1 MRMSFQHFNL
11 TAPLI
16 KALDELGFVQP
27 TTIQEKAFNVIMSG
41 KDVCGIAQT
50 GTGKTLA
57 YLLPCMRMINYA
69 KDRFP
74 QMLVLVPT
82 RELVQ
87 QVVDMAKSLNRYR
100 NLEIIGLYGGVN
112 MKPQAA
118 AVLNGADI
126 VVATPGRLYDLI
138 LSGAMRTKN
147 IKKLVIDEMDE
158 LLNLGFRP
166 QLRNI
171 LDLLPGKRQ
180 NLLFSA
186 TITEE
191 VEQLMDVYFTAPE
204 RIEAAPAGTPLDKIK
219 QLAYEVPNFYTKIN
233 LLRLLLQQN
242 ADMTKVLVFVSVK
255 RMADE
260 VFENISAAFPEQFG
274 VIHSN
279 KEQNHRSQT
288 VRSFHAGEY
297 RGIIATDIV
306 ARGIDVSDVSHVI
319 NFDLPDTPEHY
330 IHRIGRTGRA
340 DREGNAISFI
350 TPSAQPQREAIEALM
365 KLEIP
370 IMPLPEDLLISE
382 ELTED
387 ERPKENLKEIKLKL
401 PKREDV
407 GPAFHPKSAKN
418 SKVNVRVS
426 HKDKMM
432 AKYGKKKTR
441 GAKKR

>member
-191 VEQLMDVYFTAPE
+191 VEQLIDVYFTAPE
-204 RIEAAPAGTPLDKIK
+204 RIEAAPAGTPLNKIK

>member
-16 KALDELGFVQP
+16 KALDELGFAQP

-100 NLEIIGLYGGVN
+100 NLEIIGVYGGVN

-126 VVATPGRLYDLI
+126 IVATPGRLYDLI

-191 VEQLMDVYFTAPE
+191 VEQLLDVYFTAPE

-260 VFENISAAFPEQFG
+260 VFENISAVFPEQFG

-340 DREGNAISFI
+340 DREGIAISFI
-350 TPSAQPQREAIEALM
+350 TPAAQPQKEAIEALM

-370 IMPLPEDLLISE
+370 LVPLPQDLLISE